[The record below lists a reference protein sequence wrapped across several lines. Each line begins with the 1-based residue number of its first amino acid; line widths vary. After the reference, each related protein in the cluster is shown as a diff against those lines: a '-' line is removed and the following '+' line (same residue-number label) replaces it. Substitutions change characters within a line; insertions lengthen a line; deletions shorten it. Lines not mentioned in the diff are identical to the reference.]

1 MNFFKK
7 FITTIIKTV
16 TPKEVAK
23 NVNTFK
29 KLTKN
34 PKKFFTSTIKKA
46 ITPTE
51 VVSGLSFLKKVKKL
65 ITPEKK
71 IF

>member
-34 PKKFFTSTIKKA
+34 PK
-46 ITPTE
+46 
-51 VVSGLSFLKKVKKL
+51 SFLLPQLKRQ
-65 ITPEKK
+65 
-71 IF
+71 